1 MMCVD
6 ETVNV
11 MKECSLDLFSCKRET
26 VYGNQMLNSPYTFSL
41 IDGCKEYYSYDC
53 TWHNLGPSR
62 KDDLKI
68 HTKIYWS
75 K

>member
-1 MMCVD
+1 MCVD

-26 VYGNQMLNSPYTFSL
+26 VYGKNLNYGKYTFFKS
-41 IDGCKEYYSYDC
+41 DGCDKEYSYDC
-53 TWHNLGPSR
+53 KLHNLGPLK
-62 KDDLKI
+62 KDNLKI
-68 HTKIYWS
+68 SATIYWS

>member
-26 VYGNQMLNSPYTFSL
+26 VYGKNLNYGKYTFITS
-41 IDGCKEYYSYDC
+41 DGCDKDYSYRC
-53 TWHNLGPSR
+53 KWRNLGPSR
-62 KDDLKI
+62 KDDLEI